1 MSHTL
6 TAFLN
11 SFEELRELDPTV
23 SGYVGFN
30 LGQSVPEHAHGAA
43 VIVPL
48 DLIKRDAKLYKSL

>member
-1 MSHTL
+1 L

-11 SFEELRELDPTV
+11 LLEELFEIHTTV
-23 SGYVGFN
+23 SGGMGLNF
-30 LGQSVPEHAHGAA
+30 GQPVPEHAHGAA